1 MERLPYIDEHAISIA
16 AYRATCWTALL
27 SVMCRDRRDPSS
39 VPPGFL
45 LESAT
50 PPDRFA
56 LHGRHPF
63 AVYRLVFELT
73 DDGPG
78 RTRVAAQTF
87 AAFPGAAGTVY
98 RAIVIGTGGHR
109 RRRAPNARPDRR
121 ARRAECGAGRS
132 VGVRAAH
139 RASVE

>member
-1 MERLPYIDEHAISIA
+1 MERLPYIDEHATSIA
-16 AYRATCWTALL
+16 ADRATCWTAVL

-39 VPPGFL
+39 VPPGFH

-98 RAIVIGTGGHR
+98 RAIVIGTGGHGVVVR
-109 RRRAPNARPDRR
+109 RMLGRIAALAERNAQP
-121 ARRAECGAGRS
+121 A
-132 VGVRAAH
+132 VP
-139 RASVE
+139 

>member
-39 VPPGFL
+39 VPPGFH

-50 PPDRFA
+50 PPDRFV

-78 RTRVAAQTF
+78 RTRLAAQTF

-98 RAIVIGTGGHR
+98 RAIVIGTGGHGVVVR
-109 RRRAPNARPDRR
+109 RLLGRIAAVAERNAERAVP
-121 ARRAECGAGRS
+121 
-132 VGVRAAH
+132 
-139 RASVE
+139 